1 MPRSPTKRVDR
12 PAISQRQVAD
22 DFDRLADSYEDDIS
36 SAVAFSGLEHSFF
49 IDVKRD
55 HLVRLA
61 SQSGAPA
68 ELDVL
73 DVGCGLGTY
82 HPGLKNTF
90 HSLSGVD
97 VSESSIERA
106 AERHPFVTYASYD
119 GARLPYPD
127 NSFDV
132 AFAICVVHHV
142 PPAQWPGFLLEM
154 RRVLRPSGQALI
166 FEHNPYNPVTRHIV
180 NSCEMDKDAVLL
192 TPRRLRRLFDDAGFT
207 AIKTRTIL
215 SVPPKGAVLRW
226 LDTVLGHLPLGA
238 QYFLQARK
246 PAS

>member
-61 SQSGAPA
+61 SQSGALA
-68 ELDVL
+68 ELDVV

-106 AERHPFVTYASYD
+106 AERHPFVTYTSYD
-119 GARLPYPD
+119 GGRLPYPD
-127 NSFDV
+127 NSFDI

-142 PPAQWPGFLLEM
+142 PPAQWPAFLLEM

-226 LDTVLGHLPLGA
+226 LDTVLGRLPLGA